1 VSASHRSIEPSP
13 GHTTGG
19 DGDALN
25 LFEYWQI
32 LRDRRNVILLCL
44 GVVLVLGMVL
54 TLLSTP
60 QYRAVTVLQIE
71 RQGPDILTFKEVMGT
86 DPAWAAYQDFY
97 QTQYKILQSR
107 SVLRIAAEQVDL
119 VNRPEVVSRR
129 GSPISRAVRWLKSWG
144 SDSEPEGP
152 GDELDR
158 AIKFIAERLAI
169 SPVRN
174 SHLVEVAVTDRDP
187 ALARDLANAVAD
199 AYQQFNLEARY
210 DTTEEASRFLTKE
223 VARLEAEVSDLER
236 RLQDISSGTE
246 VLALSGGT
254 ADISE
259 QALADLNRRFI
270 EARGHLAMTEARYAA
285 LQGEPPESLIEVLN
299 NPLINHLKEEYA
311 AIEQRYSQMAE
322 RFKPDWP
329 PLAQV
334 QEELAQARQRM
345 EIETHTIARQV
356 VEVARSSYEQAKAE
370 VAGLE
375 QQVNLQK
382 TEVQRVSRDA
392 IDYAGLKEEIAT
404 RRDVLRDLVAR
415 QSQTETSGQLRGTTM
430 SNIRVVDPAEAPE
443 RPVSPR
449 KLLNLALSLFLGL
462 VLGVSVAVLLHFVD
476 NTIKTEHDILRYAP
490 GIAILGHIPLFQ
502 PLRVVGPEGQP
513 ANPDVHPDLASHH
526 DSRSGFAEAFK
537 NLRTSLLLASPDR
550 PPRHIVVTS
559 CEPGDGKSTVA
570 LNLAIVLTQMG
581 RRVLLVDADLRRPR
595 IQRVMG
601 TDNAVGL
608 SSFLSGNASPEGLA
622 RASEVPLLD
631 VVTSGPIPPNPSEL
645 LDSPRLGDFMEELT
659 ARGGYH
665 HVIFDS
671 PPALLVADGV
681 ILATKVDATILVA
694 RAGATR
700 REAFVQGIA
709 RLRQARAKLAGTVL
723 NALADRPRY
732 YYYRHEYRY
741 EAQTPGEGFPR
752 ENRRKRRVAGRA

>member
-1 VSASHRSIEPSP
+1 V
-13 GHTTGG
+13 

-32 LRDRRNVILLCL
+32 IRDRRNIILLCL
-44 GVVLVLGMVL
+44 GVVLVLGVVL
-54 TLLSTP
+54 TFLSTP

-71 RQGPDILTFKEVMGT
+71 RQGPDILTFKEVVGT

-107 SVLRIAAEQVDL
+107 SVLRIAAEQLDL

-129 GSPISRAVRWLKSWG
+129 GSPISRAARWVRSWV
-144 SDSEPEGP
+144 SDPEPEEP
-152 GDELDR
+152 DDDLDR
-158 AIKFIAERLAI
+158 AIRFITDRLAI
-169 SPVRN
+169 APVRN
-174 SHLVEVAVTDRDP
+174 SHLVDVAVTDRDP

-223 VARLEAEVSDLER
+223 VARLETEVSDLER
-236 RLQDISSGTE
+236 RLQDLSSGTE
-246 VLALSGGT
+246 VLAFSGGT

-259 QALADLNRRFI
+259 QALADFNRRFI
-270 EARGHLAMTEARYAA
+270 EARGQLAIAEARYAA
-285 LQGEPPESLIEVLN
+285 LRDEPPESLIEVLN
-299 NPLINHLKEEYA
+299 NPLINHLKEEHA
-311 AIEQRYSQMAE
+311 SIELRYTQMAE

-329 PLAQV
+329 PLTQV
-334 QEELAQARQRM
+334 REELAQAQQRL
-345 EIETHTIARQV
+345 EIETQGIAMQV
-356 VEVARSSYEQAKAE
+356 VEVARSNFEQAKGE
-370 VAGLE
+370 VASLE
-375 QQVNLQK
+375 QQVELQK
-382 TEVQRVSRDA
+382 IEVQRVSRDA

-430 SNIRVVDPAEAPE
+430 SNIRVVDPAETPE

-449 KLLNLALSLFLGL
+449 KLLNLALSMFFGLGL
-462 VLGVSVAVLLHFVD
+462 GVGVAILLHFVD
-476 NTIKTEHDILRYAP
+476 NTIKTEHDIVRYAP
-490 GIAILGHIPLFQ
+490 GIAILGHIPLFH
-502 PLRVVGPEGQP
+502 PLRVVGPESP
-513 ANPDVHPDLASHH
+513 AANLDAHPDLASHQ

-581 RRVLLVDADLRRPR
+581 RKVLLVDADLRRPR

-608 SSFLSGNASPEGLA
+608 SSFLSGNVSPEGLA
-622 RASEVPLLD
+622 RPSEVPLLD

-645 LDSPRLGDFMEELT
+645 LDSPRLGDFLEELT

-681 ILATKVDATILVA
+681 ILATKVDTTILVA

-700 REAFVQGIA
+700 REAFMQGIA

-723 NALADRPRY
+723 NALSDRPRY

-741 EAQTPGEGFPR
+741 EARTPGEGSPR
-752 ENRRKRRVAGRA
+752 ESRRKRRIASRA